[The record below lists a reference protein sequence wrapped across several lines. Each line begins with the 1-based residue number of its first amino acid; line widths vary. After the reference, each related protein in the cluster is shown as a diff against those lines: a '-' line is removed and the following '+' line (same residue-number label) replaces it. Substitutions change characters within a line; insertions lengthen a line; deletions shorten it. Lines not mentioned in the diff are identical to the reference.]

1 MLLINLFVALPLI
14 IANLMAYSSYSLSIE
29 QSVGKYQGDAVSEL
43 NSNLDTYLNELNLLS
58 MMPYQA
64 PNILHFLASHR
75 TVDAPLTLDE
85 SDAISSF
92 INQVMVNGRVDVVG
106 LYLYG
111 MNGASYVLL
120 PESIGTTNRTPEK
133 EAWYERALASNLVN
147 YMGPHQVK
155 SSNGAV
161 TQVIS
166 IVRKIRSI
174 ETGKLIGYFALDINM
189 NAIEG
194 KVSHLAESNFGSI
207 AIADDSG
214 KPVYKDPGFA
224 IPSEHLADYRGSG
237 SLIVSNSGQKELLT
251 YVTSELT
258 GWTTIVTVPMR
269 QLLQDTV
276 KVRNT
281 IVFIE
286 MGCLFAAILI
296 SIWLSVF
303 ITRPISQLRNSMKKV
318 ERGDLSVSIPLRSSD
333 ELGQLSQTFN
343 LMVSRLNELGF
354 RLYESEL
361 REKHSQIAAL
371 QNQINPHFLYNT
383 LGSIS
388 MYAEIQGN
396 AEVVE
401 MTNNLSSLLRYS
413 ISSDQSDVTLGQELA
428 HVEGYMAIQQIRYGP
443 KLQYVV
449 GVAPDLLSNQMLR
462 LSLQPLVENCIIHG
476 LERGRGKGSIRITG
490 HQLDGD
496 IELCIE
502 DDGKGMR
509 PEQLI
514 DLLHKLQDAPMP
526 NTSKIG
532 GHGLVNVHRRIAL
545 RFGEKYGI
553 RIESEVTKGTKIVV
567 RLPLLQNK
575 DDKPTHVL
583 RGDSH
588 A

>member
-1 MLLINLFVALPLI
+1 
-14 IANLMAYSSYSLSIE
+14 
-29 QSVGKYQGDAVSEL
+29 
-43 NSNLDTYLNELNLLS
+43 
-58 MMPYQA
+58 
-64 PNILHFLASHR
+64 
-75 TVDAPLTLDE
+75 
-85 SDAISSF
+85 
-92 INQVMVNGRVDVVG
+92 
-106 LYLYG
+106 
-111 MNGASYVLL
+111 
-120 PESIGTTNRTPEK
+120 
-133 EAWYERALASNLVN
+133 
-147 YMGPHQVK
+147 
-155 SSNGAV
+155 
-161 TQVIS
+161 
-166 IVRKIRSI
+166 
-174 ETGKLIGYFALDINM
+174 
-189 NAIEG
+189 
-194 KVSHLAESNFGSI
+194 
-207 AIADDSG
+207 
-214 KPVYKDPGFA
+214 
-224 IPSEHLADYRGSG
+224 
-237 SLIVSNSGQKELLT
+237 
-251 YVTSELT
+251 
-258 GWTTIVTVPMR
+258 
-269 QLLQDTV
+269 
-276 KVRNT
+276 
-281 IVFIE
+281 
-286 MGCLFAAILI
+286 
-296 SIWLSVF
+296 
-303 ITRPISQLRNSMKKV
+303 
-318 ERGDLSVSIPLRSSD
+318 
-333 ELGQLSQTFN
+333 
-343 LMVSRLNELGF
+343 MVSRLNELGF

-449 GVAPDLLSNQMLR
+449 RIDPDLLSNQMLR

-476 LERGRGKGSIRITG
+476 FERGRGKGCIRITG
-490 HQLDGD
+490 QQLDGD

-502 DDGKGMR
+502 DDGKGMQ

-514 DLLHKLQDAPMP
+514 DLLHKLQDAPIP

-567 RLPLLQNK
+567 RLPLLPNK